1 MVEIREVRRPIW
13 SRFDFKVVILAALC
27 AAIFAVFIESSLS
40 LYLGPVIALGMVYL
54 FFNGYMELITAIIV
68 VANDA
73 LGTILFGSIS
83 FHYLLLLMVVLNIF
97 LEKRFSKTDLIICL
111 VATAFALQLYAVGF
125 LDMRTVIYSMSFVLA
140 LVNVEREEKSMTMFF
155 RGVILAVGLIALHAC
170 VTGGVEFYELN
181 EYSNEVIRRGILG
194 VGIGDSNYSSFLL
207 CIGLICLWCERKLH
221 WSFKLVLTGMILYS
235 LMITLSISGL
245 LALAIILLVSV
256 LFSKRKGK
264 AFLIVLIVVL
274 IAVLFFSEYVGLPEE
289 LRNETLDGYINRV
302 MMKYESFLEGNYSAL
317 TTNRTDLAESYTN
330 YIFEEQS
337 VWGML
342 FGGNSIDALNGKIPH
357 NTYLGVLLQ
366 FGCFGAIAFL
376 GWVLRRAWKLF
387 VARKPKPWGRQQY
400 LLLKVLCLFMAMN
413 LSFYDGSLWALWFY
427 FLVAF

>member
-221 WSFKLVLTGMILYS
+221 WLFKLVLTGMILYS

-302 MMKYESFLEGNYSAL
+302 MMKYESFL
-317 TTNRTDLAESYTN
+317 
-330 YIFEEQS
+330 
-337 VWGML
+337 
-342 FGGNSIDALNGKIPH
+342 
-357 NTYLGVLLQ
+357 
-366 FGCFGAIAFL
+366 
-376 GWVLRRAWKLF
+376 
-387 VARKPKPWGRQQY
+387 
-400 LLLKVLCLFMAMN
+400 
-413 LSFYDGSLWALWFY
+413 
-427 FLVAF
+427 